1 MNVDDKRKTAEENEP
16 TEAHA
21 ASEARAESEARITSG
36 ARDAEDPHAVKI
48 ELPADEAVNELTSCI
63 DRLQRLQ
70 AEFENYKK
78 RSARD
83 AAAIEERVEDRV
95 LIEFLE
101 LYENLERA
109 FVSYTSD
116 QNAET
121 FVAGVEQIFS
131 QFSRIFEQR
140 DVERIPAVGTPFD
153 PALHEALLTAPS
165 DEDKNT
171 IIEEFSPG
179 YRRNGR
185 VLRASRVAVS
195 QGPVAQEEHE

>member
-1 MNVDDKRKTAEENEP
+1 MNEDDKRKPAEDADM
-16 TEAHA
+16 TEVHA
-21 ASEARAESEARITSG
+21 ASEAHAESEARAG
-36 ARDAEDPHAVKI
+36 VEDPHAV
-48 ELPADEAVNELTSCI
+48 EVEFPSEAGANELASCI
-63 DRLQRLQ
+63 GRLQRLQ

-78 RSARD
+78 RSAKD
-83 AAAIEERVEDRV
+83 ATAIEERAEDRV
-95 LIEFLE
+95 LLEFLTP
-101 LYENLERA
+101 YENLERA
-109 FVSYTSD
+109 FVSYASD
-116 QNAET
+116 QNAES

-131 QFSRIFEQR
+131 QFSRILEQR
-140 DVERIPAVGTPFD
+140 NVERIPALGTPFD

-195 QGPVAQEEHE
+195 QGPAAQEEQE

>member
-95 LIEFLE
+95 LLEFLE

-131 QFSRIFEQR
+131 QYSRILEQR